1 MRRIG
6 EIVGVTGDDM
16 KGCGC
21 ILSVLLGA
29 VLVCWGVPLML
40 LFMLTG
46 WILSAAGA

>member
-1 MRRIG
+1 MRRLL
-6 EIVGVTGDDM
+6 EILGVTGDDL

-29 VLVCWGVPLML
+29 VLVCWGIRLML

-46 WILSAAGA
+46 WILSAAGT